1 MIETKYM
8 EWANTKQ
15 GIAPMPSPSRLPP
28 FDCTPGLRYQMNK
41 LMKTHLTLETMKAQ
55 SQEVSLEAAD
65 VEPCR

>member
-1 MIETKYM
+1 
-8 EWANTKQ
+8 
-15 GIAPMPSPSRLPP
+15 MPSPLQASAIRLHA
-28 FDCTPGLRYQMNK
+28 GLRDQMNK